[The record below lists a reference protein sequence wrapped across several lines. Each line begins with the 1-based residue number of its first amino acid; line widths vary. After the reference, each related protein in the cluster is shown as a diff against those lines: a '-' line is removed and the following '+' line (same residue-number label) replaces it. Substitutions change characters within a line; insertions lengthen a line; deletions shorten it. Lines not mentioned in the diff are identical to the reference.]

1 MAQKKHDETIKRL
14 LQPPENAPVTMPVER
29 SLADFAQEVAK
40 LFFKRGWS
48 LPGGFGT
55 SAESC
60 TLAFRKGHEKK
71 MLRLKASDIGSRT
84 AEDIVNKYLGPEKD
98 DE

>member
-14 LQPPENAPVTMPVER
+14 LQPPTGEPVTTPVEK

-55 SAESC
+55 SAETC
-60 TLAFRKGHEKK
+60 TLTFRDGAAKK
-71 MLRLKASDIGSRT
+71 VIRLKASDIGSRT
-84 AEDIVNKYLGPEKD
+84 AEGIVNKHLGPEKD

>member
-14 LQPPENAPVTMPVER
+14 LQPPTDQPITQPVER

-40 LFFKRGWS
+40 LFFRRGWS

-55 SAESC
+55 SAETC
-60 TLAFRKGHEKK
+60 TLTFRDGAAKK
-71 MLRLKASDIGSRT
+71 VIRLKTSDIGTRT

-98 DE
+98 DD